1 MPAKGEAGLSRL
13 LDRVRNRGNA
23 RENKSH
29 LNPGDMSALKW
40 MLTLVVTA
48 SLFASSAA
56 AQDKLFFST
65 QYPAAGVS
73 LPSTTPT
80 AQGSVP
86 SVKSP
91 RVVSSDDLKG
101 EPEAEA
107 QTITPRAPNLTQ
119 FGVDFDRRHPEL
131 FTAQPGLETGKQQL
145 NQGEGSPTPTPTS
158 SPSPSPTPLRIKVGR
173 RVYIVNPNSNLQPG
187 ANPTATPIVIVV
199 QPSK

>member
-1 MPAKGEAGLSRL
+1 
-13 LDRVRNRGNA
+13 
-23 RENKSH
+23 
-29 LNPGDMSALKW
+29 
-40 MLTLVVTA
+40 MLTLVVAA
-48 SLFASSAA
+48 SLFATSAA
-56 AQDKLFFST
+56 AQDKLFFSA

-73 LPSTTPT
+73 LPSTTPI

-86 SVKSP
+86 RVKSP

-101 EPEAEA
+101 QPEPEA

-131 FTAQPGLETGKQQL
+131 FTAEPDLGTVKQQL
-145 NQGEGSPTPTPTS
+145 NQGEGSPTPTS